1 LKNCLFPQRI
11 ICLTEEPTEILYLL
25 GEQDRI
31 IGISNYTLRPP
42 QAPIEKQKV
51 SAFVQAN
58 IKKIIALKPDLVI
71 GFSDIQANIA
81 KELIANGITV
91 LINNHRSLADIFKV
105 IVQIG
110 SLVGKSDQAIQL
122 VAKFHENI
130 ENMVSDNTKYK
141 IKPKIYFEE
150 WFNPIISGICWV
162 SEIIEKAGGLDI
174 FSENRKAS
182 LAKDRIIKDPD
193 TIVNLN
199 PDIILASWCGKKFKK
214 DQLVNREN
222 WCSINAVRNNFV
234 FEIPSSIILQPGP
247 AAITD
252 GMKTISDIIIN
263 WHSTRLNK

>member
-1 LKNCLFPQRI
+1 MKNSLFPQRI

-25 GEQDRI
+25 GAQDRI
-31 IGISNYTLRPP
+31 IGISNYTVRPP
-42 QAPIEKQKV
+42 QAPIEKKKV
-51 SAFVQAN
+51 SYFVQAN

-110 SLVGKSDQAIQL
+110 SLVGKSDQAIQI
-122 VAKFHENI
+122 VAEYRQNI
-130 ENMVSDNTKYK
+130 ENIVSDNTKYK

-150 WFNPIISGICWV
+150 WFDPIISGICWV

-174 FSENRKAS
+174 FSTNRKAS
-182 LAKDRIIKDPD
+182 LAKDRVIKDPN

-199 PDIILASWCGKKFKK
+199 PDIILASWCGKKFQK
-214 DQLVNREN
+214 DQMVKRKN
-222 WCSINAVRNNFV
+222 WGSINAVKKNFI

-252 GMKTISDIIIN
+252 GVKTISDIISN
-263 WHSTRLNK
+263 WHSNRSNK